1 MTPGEHAQQT
11 ATVPELWAQ
20 PVKIAGNS
28 VRQLLMPAMTASLQ
42 DSQPDASDTLKGR
55 TLTGVYG
62 SWPVVDGSVE
72 KLDGGAVLMLT
83 EAAQE
88 PVWMGKA
95 RLAEPEVVLESWK
108 GAFHFGEPDAEG
120 ALRSPQVGAVHAAV
134 GHILS
139 SNDEPGL
146 IVMPTGT
153 GKTESMLAIAVHERV
168 AHLLVLVPTAA
179 LREQIAAKFLTLGI
193 LQREGVVKPAALR
206 PAVAEL
212 ARGISSVEDA
222 RALLA
227 ATQVV
232 VATPDS
238 LRVCSPEAKDVL
250 LEGSS
255 HLFVDEAH
263 HAPAATWQA
272 AIARFPGR
280 RVLLFTATP
289 HRRDKQGL
297 RGRQIYRYS
306 LAAAQQ
312 AGYYREIAYS
322 AIVSLNEA
330 DRLIA
335 TAAVERL
342 GRDRQA
348 GFDHLIMARVSSVP
362 RTAQI
367 LPVYEQL
374 APELAPVVIHSQLG
388 AKAKRAAVEA
398 LRSRSSRI
406 IICVDMLGEGFDMPQ
421 LKIAALHD
429 SRKSLSPLIQLV
441 GRFTRT
447 AQDSE
452 LGTPSVFAAR
462 DAQSALSPLSELYRE
477 DADWNAIMR
486 DESERLTI
494 EAERTAEFDRSFHA
508 NGEAL
513 PTSTL
518 RPTVSAI
525 AFRAASS
532 SWDPAAGPSVF
543 EAADAEVS
551 VLTVGDEGNVAWFVV
566 SRLDTVP
573 WSSSAQ
579 MEDATHELV
588 VMRFD
593 PERRLLFIHGSEK
606 SSKFEELAEAVLQGP
621 GELLHEAVAF
631 RVLSGLGYPVPTNV
645 GLVDLID
652 GDNRFSMHTGG
663 DVSAGLRVQDT
674 GTKSQTHIALK
685 GFADGERT
693 VISAARSGR
702 IWSPRTARSVQE
714 WVQWCDEQGDKLL
727 DTSIDVADVIKGF
740 VVPEPLR
747 QMPEETLLAVE
758 WPALVYES
766 LTALPDIEREGRVYS
781 LLELDLLAL
790 PAAPGEPKRLALV
803 HQSADETQQWQ
814 LEYTLSAR
822 DRGLHVTADQAD
834 AVVRLARGDEAPF
847 ARWLGD
853 HPPTLVLA
861 GDVLVLDG
869 RQVLRAKDTPAFD
882 RERLVALA
890 WPGVNLKVESQ
901 GKEKRTDSIQYL
913 AARELRATRQF
924 DVLLDDDGTGE
935 VADLVGLRVHEGRL
949 IVTLVHCKYAAGDDP
964 GARVADL
971 YEVCGQAVRSIRRRK
986 RVGLMLEL
994 LSKRAGDKLER
1005 GFEPFEVGDAAAL
1018 VRVCEQAGQLR
1029 PQFEVIIVQP
1039 GLAKSKVRDDQL
1051 PVLAGV
1057 ASYLQHTAGAPL
1069 SILVSQ

>member
-1 MTPGEHAQQT
+1 MTSDERVQQT

-20 PVKIAGNS
+20 PVKIAGNE
-28 VRQLLMPAMTASLQ
+28 VRQLLVPAMTAAVQ
-42 DSQPDASDTLKGR
+42 DSHSDADDTSDGR
-55 TLTGVYG
+55 RVTGVYG
-62 SWPVVDGSVE
+62 SWPVVSGSVE
-72 KLDGGAVLMLT
+72 RVRDGAVLLLT
-83 EAAQE
+83 EHAQE
-88 PVWMGKA
+88 LVWSGSA
-95 RLAEPEVVLESWK
+95 GLTEPEELLESWR
-108 GAFHFGEPDAEG
+108 GAFHFGDPDGEG

-134 GHILS
+134 GHFLS
-139 SNDEPGL
+139 SHDEPGL

-179 LREQIAAKFLTLGI
+179 LRQQIATKFLTLGI
-193 LQREGVVKPAALR
+193 LQREGIVNPLALR

-227 ATQVV
+227 AAQVV

-238 LRVCSPEAKDVL
+238 LRACSAEAKEVL
-250 LEGSS
+250 LEGCS

-272 AIARFPGR
+272 AISHFPGR

-289 HRRDKQGL
+289 HRRDKQDL

-306 LAAAQQ
+306 LAAAQR

-322 AIVSLNEA
+322 AIVSLNDA

-342 GRDRQA
+342 RRDRQS
-348 GFDHLIMARVSSVP
+348 GFDHLIMARVGSVA

-367 LPVYEQL
+367 LPLYEQI
-374 APELAPVVIHSQLG
+374 APDFAPVVIHSQLG
-388 AKAKRAAVEA
+388 VKAKRAALEA
-398 LRSRSSRI
+398 LRSRTSRI

-447 AQDSE
+447 AQDSD
-452 LGTPSVFAAR
+452 LGTASVFAAR
-462 DAQSALSPLSELYRE
+462 DAQSAMSPLSDLYRE

-494 EAERTAEFDRSFHA
+494 EAERTAEFDRSFRA
-508 NGEAL
+508 AGEAL

-525 AFRAASS
+525 AFLASS
-532 SWDPAAGPSVF
+532 NSWDPAAGPSVF
-543 EAADAEVS
+543 EAASAEVS
-551 VLTVGDEGNVAWFVV
+551 ALTVGHEGNVAWFVV
-566 SRLDTVP
+566 SRLDAVP

-593 PERRLLFIHGSEK
+593 PKRRLLFIHGSEK
-606 SSKFEELAEAVLQGP
+606 SSKFEDLAEAVLQGP

-663 DVSAGLRVQDT
+663 DVSAGLRVQNT

-685 GFADGERT
+685 GFANGERT

-702 IWSPRTARSVQE
+702 IWSPRAARSVQE

-727 DTSIDVADVIKGF
+727 DASIDVAEVISGF
-740 VVPEPLR
+740 VVPEPL
-747 QMPEETLLAVE
+747 MKIPEEMLLAVE

-766 LTALPDIEREGRVYS
+766 LTALPDIERQGRVYS
-781 LLELDLLAL
+781 LLELDLVAL
-790 PAAPGEPKRLALV
+790 PLAPGELKRLALV
-803 HQSADETQQWQ
+803 HQSADQNQHWQ
-814 LEYTLSAR
+814 LEYTLSTQ
-822 DRGLHVTADQAD
+822 DRSLQVTADQAD
-834 AVVRLARGDEAPF
+834 ATVLTTRGDEAPF
-847 ARWLGD
+847 ARWLTD

-882 RERLVALA
+882 REHLVALD

-901 GKEKRTDSIQYL
+901 GKDKRPDSIQYL
-913 AARELRATRQF
+913 AARELRTTRQF
-924 DVLLDDDGTGE
+924 DVLLDDDGKGE
-935 VADLVGLRVHEGRL
+935 VADLVGLRVNEGRL
-949 IVTLVHCKYAAGDDP
+949 IVTLVHCKYAAGDGP

-986 RVGLMLEL
+986 RIAVMLEL
-994 LSKRAGDKLER
+994 LSKRVGDKLER
-1005 GFEPFEVGDAAAL
+1005 GFQPFEVGDAAAL

-1029 PQFEVIIVQP
+1029 PQFDVIIAQP

-1057 ASYLQHTAGAPL
+1057 ASYLQHTAGASL
-1069 SILVSQ
+1069 TVLVSE

>member
-1 MTPGEHAQQT
+1 MTSGERAQQT
-11 ATVPELWAQ
+11 VAIPELWAQ

-28 VRQLLMPAMTASLQ
+28 VRQLLVPAMTASLQ
-42 DSQPDASDTLKGR
+42 DSKPDASGTLNGR
-55 TLTGVYG
+55 TLTGAYG
-62 SWPVVDGSVE
+62 SWPVVDAPVE
-72 KLDGGAVLMLT
+72 EPSGGALLVLT
-83 EAAQE
+83 EGAQE
-88 PVWMGKA
+88 PVWTGTA
-95 RLAEPEVVLESWK
+95 RLSGPEEVLESWK

-120 ALRSPQVGAVHAAV
+120 ALRSPQVGAVHAAL
-134 GHILS
+134 GHFLS

-168 AHLLVLVPTAA
+168 GHLLVLVPTAA

-193 LQREGVVKPAALR
+193 LQREGVVAPRALR
-206 PAVAEL
+206 PAVAAL
-212 ARGISSVEDA
+212 ARGIASVEDA
-222 RALLA
+222 RALLEA
-227 ATQVV
+227 AQVI

-238 LRVCSPEAKDVL
+238 LRACSTETKDVL

-263 HAPAATWQA
+263 HAPATTWQA

-322 AIVSLNEA
+322 AIVSLHNA

-335 TAAVERL
+335 TATVERL
-342 GRDRQA
+342 RRDRQA
-348 GFDHLIMARVSSVP
+348 GLDHLIMARVRSVP
-362 RTAQI
+362 RTAEI
-367 LPVYEQL
+367 LPLYEEL
-374 APELAPVVIHSQLG
+374 APEFAPVVIHSQLSG
-388 AKAKRAAVEA
+388 TAKRAALAA
-398 LRSRSSRI
+398 LRSRSSRV

-452 LGTPSVFAAR
+452 LGTASVFAAR

-486 DESERLTI
+486 DESERLTT
-494 EAERTAEFDRSFHA
+494 EAERTADFERSFSA
-508 NGEAL
+508 VGEAL

-518 RPTVSAI
+518 RPNVSAV
-525 AFRAASS
+525 AFRAPSS
-532 SWDPAAGPSVF
+532 SWDPGAGPGVF

-566 SRLDTVP
+566 SRLDAVP

-606 SSKFEELAEAVLQGP
+606 SSKFEDLAEAVLQGP
-621 GELLHEAVAF
+621 GELLKETVAF
-631 RVLSGLGYPVPTNV
+631 RVLCGLGYPVPTNV

-663 DVSAGLRVQDT
+663 DVSAGLRTQDT

-685 GFADGERT
+685 GFADGERI

-702 IWSPRTARSVQE
+702 IWSPRAARSVQE
-714 WVQWCDEQGDKLL
+714 WAQWCDEQGGKLL
-727 DTSIDVADVIKGF
+727 DPSIDPAAVINGF
-740 VVPEPLR
+740 VVPEPLT
-747 QMPEETLLAVE
+747 QMPEEMLLALE

-766 LTALPDIEREGRVYS
+766 LTALPDVEREGRTHS
-781 LLELDLLAL
+781 LLELDLVAL
-790 PAAPGEPKRLALV
+790 PAPEGEPKRLGLLR
-803 HQSADETQQWQ
+803 QSADGTQQWQ
-814 LEYTLSAR
+814 LEYTLSAH
-822 DRGLHVTADQAD
+822 DRGLLVTAVEGD
-834 AVVRLARGDEAPF
+834 VTVCSARGDQKPF
-847 ARWLGD
+847 ARWLTD
-853 HPPTLVLA
+853 NPPTLVLA

-869 RQVLRAKDTPAFD
+869 RQVLRAKDTPGFD
-882 RERLVALA
+882 RERLVALP
-890 WPGVNLKVESQ
+890 WPGVNLKSESQ
-901 GKEKRTDSIQYL
+901 GQHKRADSIQYL
-913 AARELRATRQF
+913 ASQHLQATRDF

-935 VADLVGLRVHEGRL
+935 VADLVGLRVCEGRL
-949 IVTLVHCKYAAGDDP
+949 VVTLVHCKYAAGDAA

-986 RVGLMLEL
+986 RTGVMLEL
-994 LSKRAGDKLER
+994 LSKRAGDKLQR
-1005 GFEPFEVGDAAAL
+1005 GFQPFEVGDAAAL

-1029 PQFEVIIVQP
+1029 PQFEVIIAQP

-1069 SILVSQ
+1069 TILVSE